1 MVASA
6 PTPGP
11 TADPTV
17 LTRLGGVLM
26 GLTTG
31 VAKAAAIGYV
41 GICAVVFVFQ
51 RKLQ

>member
-17 LTRLGGVLM
+17 LGRLGGVLM

-41 GICAVVFVFQ
+41 GI
-51 RKLQ
+51 LSLIHI